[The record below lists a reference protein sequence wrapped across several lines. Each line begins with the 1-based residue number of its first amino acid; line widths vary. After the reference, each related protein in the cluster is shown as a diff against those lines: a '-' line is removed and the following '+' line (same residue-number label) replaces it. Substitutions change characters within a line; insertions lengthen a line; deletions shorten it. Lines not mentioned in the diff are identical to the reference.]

1 MQTADEFWAEFA
13 QDPRESGAE
22 RLRASDADRNRV
34 HRLLSEAV
42 GDGRLTVVEFDERS
56 ASVFA
61 ARTLDE
67 LPPLVDDLLPARTA
81 ALARRED
88 ATPVAVQDRA
98 VAAYRRDVREAVA
111 GFLIPS
117 IICMVIWLI
126 VMPGG
131 FFWPGFV
138 ILGTGIN
145 LLQTVLRREDIVAKH
160 RDKLEKKQA
169 KKQAKQLERKPA
181 EQPVE

>member
-1 MQTADEFWAEFA
+1 MQTADEFWAAFA

-22 RLRASDADRNRV
+22 RLRASDADRDRV
-34 HRLLSEAV
+34 HRLLGEAV

-67 LPPLVDDLLPARTA
+67 LLPLVDDLLPARTA
-81 ALARRED
+81 AVTRRD
-88 ATPVAVQDRA
+88 DTTPAAVQDRA
-98 VAAYRRDVREAVA
+98 VAAYRRDLRDALG

-117 IICMVIWLI
+117 LICLVIWLI

-138 ILGTGIN
+138 MLGTGAN
-145 LLQTVLRREDIVAKH
+145 LLQTALRREDIVAKH
-160 RDKLEKKQA
+160 REKLE

-181 EQPVE
+181 EQQDE